1 MWLYQGQEYTSP
13 DEKLVGFVYMITC
26 LETGRKYIGKK
37 LFWSMR
43 RKQVKGKIKRVKT
56 ESDWKKYWSSSEE
69 LKGDVT
75 RLGEDNFKREI
86 LHLCFG
92 KGELSYLEVREQI
105 DNRVLE
111 QPSIWYNNLIYCK
124 IHGSHLKTLRK

>member
-1 MWLYQGQEYTSP
+1 MWLYEGQEYQGP
-13 DEKLVGFVYMITC
+13 DEKLVGFVYIITC
-26 LETGRKYIGKK
+26 IPSGRKYIGKK

-43 RKQVKGKIKRVKT
+43 RKQVKGKVKRVKT

-69 LKGDVT
+69 LKADVA
-75 RLGEDNFKREI
+75 RLGEENFKREI

-111 QPSIWYNNLIYCK
+111 HPAQWYNNLIYCK

>member
-1 MWLYQGQEYTSP
+1 MWLYEGQEYQSP
-13 DEKLVGFVYMITC
+13 DEKVVGFVYMITC
-26 LETGRKYIGKK
+26 LSTGRKYIGKK

-43 RKQVKGKIKRVKT
+43 RKQVKGKVKRVKT

-111 QPSIWYNNLIYCK
+111 HPSLWYNSLIYCK

>member
-1 MWLYQGQEYTSP
+1 MWLYEGQEYQGP
-13 DEKLVGFVYMITC
+13 DDKLVGFVYMITC
-26 LETGRKYIGKK
+26 LTTGRKYIGKK

-43 RKQVKGKIKRVKT
+43 RKQIKGKVKRVKT

-69 LKGDVT
+69 LKGDVS
-75 RLGEDNFKREI
+75 RLGQENFKREI

-111 QPSIWYNNLIYCK
+111 QPSHWYNNLIYCK

>member
-1 MWLYQGQEYTSP
+1 MWLYEGQEYQGP
-13 DEKLVGFVYMITC
+13 DGKLVGFVYIITC
-26 LETGRKYIGKK
+26 IPSGRKYIGKK

-43 RKQVKGKIKRVKT
+43 RKQVKGKVKRVKT

-69 LKGDVT
+69 LKADVA
-75 RLGEDNFKREI
+75 RLGEENFKREI

-111 QPSIWYNNLIYCK
+111 HPAQWYNNLIYCK

>member
-1 MWLYQGQEYTSP
+1 MWLYDGQEYQSP

-26 LETGRKYIGKK
+26 LPTGRKYIGKK
-37 LFWSMR
+37 LFWGMR

-69 LKGDVT
+69 LRADVV
-75 RLGEDNFKREI
+75 RLGEENFKREI
-86 LHLCFG
+86 IHLCYG

-111 QPSIWYNNLIYCK
+111 HPAQWYNNLIYCK
-124 IHGSHLKTLRK
+124 VHGSHLKTLRK